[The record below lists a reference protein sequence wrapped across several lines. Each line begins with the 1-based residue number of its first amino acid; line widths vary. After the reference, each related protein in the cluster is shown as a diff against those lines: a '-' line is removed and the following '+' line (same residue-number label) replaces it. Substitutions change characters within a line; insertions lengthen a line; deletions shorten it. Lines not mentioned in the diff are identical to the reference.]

1 MKSVALPIAT
11 AVTGAAVGV
20 LGGAVL
26 NRRQPKRKFLGI
38 PLPAKR
44 ANPEKLAREIGAN
57 TGKLARQV
65 GEAAAQFGRLASEVQ
80 AAREQAAKVG
90 KALS

>member
-1 MKSVALPIAT
+1 MALPIAT

-26 NRRQPKRKFLGI
+26 NRRTQPKRKFLGI
-38 PLPAKR
+38 PLPSRR
-44 ANPEKLAREIGAN
+44 ANTEKLARQIGDAAN
-57 TGKLARQV
+57 
-65 GEAAAQFGRLASEVQ
+65 QFGRLANEVHE
-80 AAREQAAKVG
+80 AREQAAKVG